1 MSELRL
7 VNSRLDKRYEIT
19 ERLGRG
25 SYAEIF
31 LATDTI
37 AAPNSPHRQVV
48 IKVLNVFLQDD
59 VDDDLERT
67 LVENFQNEAIALDR
81 VRHPN
86 IISRLGHGTA
96 RDLDGRMF
104 HYLVLEYMPGG
115 DLHKVCRERTLELSE
130 AIGYLEQVSAGL
142 RHAHAKGV
150 IHRDIKPQNLLL
162 SGDLKVVKIADFGVA
177 RVHATDA
184 PITRVGT
191 NIYAP
196 PEHSPFFAGKEA
208 NRPASSLT
216 PAADV
221 YSLAKTL
228 YTLATGEA
236 PRFYANEPL
245 TDLPMQVRN
254 EPWANELKRVFRRA
268 TDEDET
274 VRHQSVDEFWA
285 DLEPVRR
292 LISGGETETHVRPK
306 LHTIPQPQIALGYSP
321 NAPTKPEFDTSRD
334 LRLRMPL
341 MPERRGPAPVA
352 DQPRIEEPLANGHSG
367 RVAHPLQQGNG
378 RFSVN
383 LDAPAANPVGHARR
397 RSSRLRKAVLA
408 AVVLVFFGIGLYGT
422 SVYLQGLGLIP
433 AFQNPLASV
442 PVGITNTDVNLRQ
455 GPSANTPIIGLV
467 TRGSEVRVLKRES
480 NNWYQVEIVKQGR
493 ERREELASGKGW
505 LNGRFVDVE

>member
-115 DLHKVCRERTLELSE
+115 DLHKVCRERTLGLEE

-142 RHAHAKGV
+142 RHAHSKGV

-162 SGDLKVVKIADFGVA
+162 SGDRKVVKIADFGVA

-196 PEHSPFFAGKEA
+196 PEHSPFFAGKEG

-221 YSLAKTL
+221 YSLAKTF
-228 YTLATGEA
+228 YTLVTGEA
-236 PRFYANEPL
+236 PRFYANEPI

-254 EPWANELKRVFRRA
+254 EPWAAELKRVLRRA
-268 TDEDET
+268 TDDDLEL
-274 VRHQSVDEFWA
+274 RHQSVDELWS

-292 LISGGETETHVRPK
+292 LVAGGETETRVRPK

-321 NAPTKPEFDTSRD
+321 NAPTKPDFDTTRD
-334 LRLRMPL
+334 LRKRMPL
-341 MPERRGPAPVA
+341 MPERRATAAVA
-352 DQPRIEEPLANGHSG
+352 EQPLIEEPIANGNG
-367 RVAHPLQQGNG
+367 GPLNVSSG
-378 RFSVN
+378 RFSVD
-383 LDAPAANPVGHARR
+383 LDAPPPLGEFSAKRRAR
-397 RSSRLRKAVLA
+397 SLRKGVLIT
-408 AVVLVFFGIGLYGT
+408 VVLLLFGVGLYGT

-433 AFQNPLASV
+433 SFQNPLTSV
-442 PVGITNTDVNLRQ
+442 PVGVTNTDVNLRQ

-467 TRGSEVRVLKRES
+467 TRGSEVRVLKRE

-493 ERREELASGKGW
+493 ERQGELAAGKGW
-505 LNGRFVDVE
+505 MNGRFVDVK